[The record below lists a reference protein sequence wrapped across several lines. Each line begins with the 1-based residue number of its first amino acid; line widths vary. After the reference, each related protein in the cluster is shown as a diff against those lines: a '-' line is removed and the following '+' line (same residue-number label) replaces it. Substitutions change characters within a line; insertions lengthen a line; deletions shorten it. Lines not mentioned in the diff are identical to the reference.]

1 MQCLML
7 SAVQG
12 MTAPVVEALPAID
25 AARLYGRF
33 AEKQLYLDAKVGA
46 CCHSACSDW

>member
-1 MQCLML
+1 MQSLML
-7 SAVQG
+7 SAVG
-12 MTAPVVEALPAID
+12 MTAPVVEALPAIE

-33 AEKQLYLDAKVGA
+33 AEKQLFLDAKVGA